1 MIDHDEG
8 VNNDPLANPLAA
20 IVRASAPERFDSGFR
35 ERVAA
40 RLRAD
45 REPAVSTAL
54 QRQFLRIVPIAAAA
68 SLMLAAYN
76 WWGARETS
84 SSPIEAVLNLPQ
96 VTLASAYSSS
106 VLYGAA
112 AADMETQ

>member
-1 MIDHDEG
+1 MIDHDESLA
-8 VNNDPLANPLAA
+8 NDPLAAL
-20 IVRASAPERFDSGFR
+20 VRASAPERFESGFR
-35 ERVAA
+35 DRVAA
-40 RLRAD
+40 RLHAERQPAL
-45 REPAVSTAL
+45 PAVL

-96 VTLASAYSSS
+96 ITLASAYSPS